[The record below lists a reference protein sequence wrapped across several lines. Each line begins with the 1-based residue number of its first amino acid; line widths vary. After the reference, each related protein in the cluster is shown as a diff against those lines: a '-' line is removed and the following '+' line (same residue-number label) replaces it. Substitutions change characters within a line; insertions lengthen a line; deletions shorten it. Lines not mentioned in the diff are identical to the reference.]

1 MNEIQNSHLARL
13 LTEAVGSD
21 RCRHLFSMIQVDPAL
36 TAPVDGLVPRAVVAQ
51 AMNMALFEDL
61 LARVPDGASY
71 VADRLAEAA
80 PIVFDHGALRTVL
93 GPKTGALPAGQA
105 AFTRI
110 LEPLGYR
117 MAGLYPLDRLGM
129 TGRAYA
135 HRDLPEAIAQFFV
148 SELHPE
154 RFSPAFQAA
163 VDRVVGNSKD
173 PLDDAA
179 KRRLAR
185 LAADGRLPF
194 DEAAALVPALI
205 ACFDRQHGVPALADY
220 QVLKAESA
228 EMAWIST
235 EGNAFN
241 HATDRV
247 ADVEAVAAAQK
258 ALGRPTKDRVEVSA
272 SGRVRQ
278 TALRAVQVERPFR
291 DADGRI
297 VMHMVPGSFYEFISR
312 DPLPEGGL
320 DLGFDSANAQGI
332 FKMTAAA

>member
-1 MNEIQNSHLARL
+1 MNQVQKHHLAQL
-13 LTEAVGSD
+13 LTAAVGPE
-21 RCRHLFSMIQVDPAL
+21 RTRRLFAMIHVDPAL
-36 TAPVDGLVPRAVVAQ
+36 LAPQDGPVPRAVVAQ
-51 AMNMALFEDL
+51 AMNMALFEGL
-61 LARVPDGASY
+61 LARVPDGAAY
-71 VADRLAEAA
+71 VADRLADAA

-93 GPKTGALPAGQA
+93 GRNTGALPAGQA

-117 MAGLYPLDRLGM
+117 MAGLYPLERLGM

-135 HRDLPEAIAQFFV
+135 HQDLPEAIAQFFV

-163 VDRVVGNSKD
+163 VDRVVGTSKD
-173 PLDDAA
+173 PLDEAA
-179 KRRLAR
+179 KGRLAR
-185 LAADGRLPF
+185 LAADRVLPF
-194 DEAAALVPALI
+194 EEAAALLPALV
-205 ACFDRQHGVPALADY
+205 ACFDCQHDVPSLADY
-220 QVLKAESA
+220 QALKAESA

-258 ALGRPTKDRVEVSA
+258 VLGRPTKDRVEVSV

-278 TALRAVQVERPFR
+278 TALRAAQVERPFR

-297 VMHMVPGSFYEFISR
+297 VMHTVPGSFYEFISR

>member
-1 MNEIQNSHLARL
+1 MSKIQDSHLARL
-13 LTEAVGSD
+13 LAEAVGPVRS
-21 RCRHLFSMIQVDPAL
+21 RHLFAMIAVDPAL
-36 TAPVDGLVPRAVVAQ
+36 TTSTDGPVPRAVIAQ

-61 LARVPDGASY
+61 LARVPDGAAY
-71 VADRLAEAA
+71 VADRLADAA

-93 GPKTGALPAGQA
+93 GRNTGALPAGQA

-135 HRDLPEAIAQFFV
+135 HQDLPEAIAQFFV

-154 RFSPAFQAA
+154 RFSPSFQAA
-163 VDRVVGNSKD
+163 VDRVVGNSRD

-179 KRRLAR
+179 GTRLAR
-185 LAADGRLPF
+185 LAADGVLPF
-194 DEAAALVPALI
+194 GDAAALVPALI
-205 ACFDRQHGVPALADY
+205 ACFDRQHDVPALADY
-220 QVLKAESA
+220 QVLKAKSA

-258 ALGRPTKDRVEVSA
+258 ALGRPTKDRVEVSS

-278 TALRAVQVERPFR
+278 TALRAAQVERPFR

-297 VMHMVPGSFYEFISR
+297 VMHTVPGSFYEFISR